1 MRGRWGGGLK
11 PHSLAPHH
19 LQGWACWMSGPT
31 FQRGMSRPQ
40 RAAWPRVSSGPG
52 PRQSCRLSLCCRG
65 SDRCRHFVINQLRN
79 RRYLISG
86 DTQSHGTLAELVHH
100 YQEVQFEPFGET
112 LSAACPRVGTPLPW
126 GWGGGWGR
134 VPRPGVST
142 TGPHAF
148 LGLLY
153 FLPPMGT
160 QCRVLGEGD
169 SVLAEV
175 WDLVGVFLALASSLW
190 QEARG
195 QPRVY
200 DHTLAVSP
208 PPPDGGQ

>member
-1 MRGRWGGGLK
+1 
-11 PHSLAPHH
+11 
-19 LQGWACWMSGPT
+19 MSGPT

-65 SDRCRHFVINQLRN
+65 SDRGRHFVINQ
-79 RRYLISG
+79 
-86 DTQSHGTLAELVHH
+86 
-100 YQEVQFEPFGET
+100 PET
-112 LSAACPRVGTPLPW
+112 GATSSQGTPRATAPWRNSCTITRRCSLSPSGRPCLLPAPS
-126 GWGGGWGR
+126 GRYPSSLGGGVGDGAEY
-134 VPRPGVST
+134 PGQ
-142 TGPHAF
+142 GCPPLDHMPFLAF
-148 LGLLY
+148 Y

-175 WDLVGVFLALASSLW
+175 WDLVGVFLAWASSLW